1 MSNRY
6 ANFMTAS
13 AVLSGL
19 YLMAVMPRMTGK
31 PDPIPF
37 NTRFFAHRGLYDN
50 NSEAPENSMAAF
62 SKAVEHGY
70 GIELD
75 VQLSKD
81 GVPVIFHDFDLA
93 RACGV
98 SGLVRDYTF
107 AQLGAF
113 RLFGSDE
120 KIPSLK
126 EFLNMVD
133 GRVPL
138 IVEYKSEDCDM
149 TLCRIIDPMLK
160 EYKGVYCIESFNPLV
175 LLWYRM
181 KRPGVMRG
189 QLSDG
194 FSHIPA
200 YRTLKKA
207 PATIPVQFLL
217 PNFLSKPDF
226 IAYNHIYKRNISRRI
241 CRGLFGAKS
250 AAWTIKNQEQLEGAF
265 KAFDVFIFDSFIP
278 QLPAGQ

>member
-13 AVLSGL
+13 VVLSGL
-19 YLMAVMPRMTGK
+19 YLMAVMPRMRGK

-37 NTRFFAHRGLYDN
+37 NTKLFAHRGLYDN
-50 NSEAPENSMAAF
+50 NSDAPENSMAAF
-62 SKAVEHGY
+62 RKAVENGY

-81 GVPVIFHDFDLA
+81 RVPVIFHDLDLA

-98 SGLVRDYTF
+98 SGLVKDYTF
-107 AQLGAF
+107 EQLGEF
-113 RLFGSDE
+113 RLFGSNE
-120 KIPSLK
+120 RIPSLK
-126 EFLNMVD
+126 EFLEMVD

-138 IVEYKSEDCDM
+138 IVEYKSEDCDL

-160 EYKGVYCIESFNPLV
+160 EYKGVYCIESFNPLI
-175 LLWYRM
+175 LIWYRI
-181 KRPGVMRG
+181 KRPEVMRG

-226 IAYNHIYKRNISRRI
+226 IAYNHLYEKNISRRI
-241 CRGLFGAKS
+241 CRGLYKAKS
-250 AAWTIKNQEQLEGAF
+250 AAWTIKNQEQLARASD
-265 KAFDVFIFDSFIP
+265 AFDVFIFDSFIP
-278 QLPAGQ
+278 DLPERQ

>member
-13 AVLSGL
+13 VVLSGL

-62 SKAVEHGY
+62 RRAVEHGY

-107 AQLGAF
+107 A
-113 RLFGSDE
+113 
-120 KIPSLK
+120 
-126 EFLNMVD
+126 
-133 GRVPL
+133 
-138 IVEYKSEDCDM
+138 
-149 TLCRIIDPMLK
+149 
-160 EYKGVYCIESFNPLV
+160 
-175 LLWYRM
+175 
-181 KRPGVMRG
+181 
-189 QLSDG
+189 
-194 FSHIPA
+194 
-200 YRTLKKA
+200 
-207 PATIPVQFLL
+207 
-217 PNFLSKPDF
+217 
-226 IAYNHIYKRNISRRI
+226 
-241 CRGLFGAKS
+241 
-250 AAWTIKNQEQLEGAF
+250 
-265 KAFDVFIFDSFIP
+265 DSVS
-278 QLPAGQ
+278 